1 MSKEKKIISPLFKV
15 VADRHQDIAKLGAL
29 KIISATNNFFSE
41 DSFSEF
47 CEGLI
52 LQFCASYELAPE
64 DIICFRSG
72 NMTKQSDTK
81 IRICAAAGE
90 YARYI
95 SQPVKTLNEKELATK
110 VDEVLRKKHTIH
122 HSTTTLLFAGDNNF
136 ELVMFVNKKIEHD
149 STILQDLQL
158 LLNGIKA
165 GTKQVALFLDLYT
178 NAFKDV
184 LTKLPNRKNFIH
196 SLNSPDYSK
205 TMDGLNV
212 LLIDLR
218 DFSDVND
225 SLGQDTGDILLR
237 AVAERLKSSLEET
250 ITISR
255 VGGDVFG
262 LLGPASQLKPE
273 IIALIFASPFRAGQY
288 LLPVSVNMGIC
299 HLDSEYDNGA
309 NIFRRCNLA
318 LNLAKKSPEYNHFW
332 YSFEIEEKTV
342 WRIELIRRLTTAFE
356 RRELELWFQPQL
368 CLTSLK
374 ICGVEALLRW
384 RDINGQY
391 IPPSKFI
398 PAAENSGLII
408 DLGLWMFREA
418 LRSTRMLHDQGYQDL
433 TIAVNVSIIQLR
445 SHNFVQNIKSLL
457 SEFAIDSSL
466 IELEITESVL
476 MDEPEIVI
484 QSLHQLKDLGFKI
497 AIDDFGTGFSSL
509 NYLQK
514 MPIDRVKVDRQFV
527 QDFTKDKQAHIAE
540 TIINLAHKLELSTI
554 AEGVER
560 EDQAEFLKQIG
571 CEQVQGYLYARPMP
585 LNKLFV
591 YLYNQEN

>member
-1 MSKEKKIISPLFKV
+1 LSKEKKIISPLFKV

-81 IRICAAAGE
+81 IQICAAAGE

>member
-1 MSKEKKIISPLFKV
+1 
-15 VADRHQDIAKLGAL
+15 
-29 KIISATNNFFSE
+29 
-41 DSFSEF
+41 
-47 CEGLI
+47 
-52 LQFCASYELAPE
+52 
-64 DIICFRSG
+64 
-72 NMTKQSDTK
+72 MTKQSDTK
-81 IRICAAAGE
+81 IQICAAAGE

>member
-1 MSKEKKIISPLFKV
+1 LSKEKKIISPLFKV

-136 ELVMFVNKKIEHD
+136 ELVMLVNKKIEHD

-445 SHNFVQNIKSLL
+445 SNHFVQNIKSLL

>member
-81 IRICAAAGE
+81 IQICAAAGE

-184 LTKLPNRKNFIH
+184 LTKLPNRNNFIH

-255 VGGDVFG
+255 IGGDVFG

-273 IIALIFASPFRAGQY
+273 NIALIFASPFRAGQY

-418 LRSTRMLHDQGYQDL
+418 LRSARMLHDQGYQDL

-445 SHNFVQNIKSLL
+445 SNHFVQNIKSLL

-466 IELEITESVL
+466 IELEITESVV

-527 QDFTKDKQAHIAE
+527 SKFKVIYMP
-540 TIINLAHKLELSTI
+540 
-554 AEGVER
+554 
-560 EDQAEFLKQIG
+560 DQCL
-571 CEQVQGYLYARPMP
+571 
-585 LNKLFV
+585 
-591 YLYNQEN
+591 

>member
-81 IRICAAAGE
+81 IQICAAAGE

-136 ELVMFVNKKIEHD
+136 ELVMLVNKKIEHD

>member
-1 MSKEKKIISPLFKV
+1 LSKEKKIISPLFKV

-136 ELVMFVNKKIEHD
+136 ELVMLVNKKIEHD

>member
-81 IRICAAAGE
+81 IQICAAAGE